1 MRRFYLVGFGLWLWV
16 WLAGSLRAE
25 TLQLL
30 DGTTLTGEVILP
42 ATADGLNIKIA
53 QGKYQRVAWTNL
65 SQTTLQELARNPN
78 PKIAEYAEPLIEIT
92 EEQKIKKTEVVIKEN
107 FPRLTRP
114 VKGSL
119 VGALFGSSI
128 GLVTLLLLYAANI
141 YAGYEIATVRAFSP
155 VMVCGAAAVA
165 PVIGP
170 IVFLCLPT
178 RVKRAAE
185 ENIEE
190 APAEAASAKAAAAG
204 HASMA
209 DAPAGAAPSA
219 LHIAHE
225 QPAAAPSSLPETQV
239 FKRGQFTFNRR
250 FIETKFS
257 GFFGIVRRDPEKD
270 MILLIKST
278 RGEFPAS
285 RITRIAANDMHIEV
299 RKGAATNEVPIA
311 FVEIQEIQL
320 KHKDA

>member
-1 MRRFYLVGFGLWLWV
+1 VRRFYLAGFGLWLCV
-16 WLAGSLRAE
+16 WLAGSLAAE
-25 TLQLL
+25 TFQLL
-30 DGTTLTGEVILP
+30 DGTTLTGEIIPP
-42 ATADGLNIKIA
+42 AKDDGLNIKIA
-53 QGKYQRVAWTNL
+53 PGKYQRLAWTNL
-65 SQTTLQELARNPN
+65 SQTTLQELAKNPN
-78 PKIAEYAEPLIEIT
+78 PEIVKYAEPLIEIT
-92 EEQKIKKTEVVIKEN
+92 EEQKLKKTEVVIKEN
-107 FPRLTRP
+107 YPRLTRP
-114 VKGSL
+114 EKGSL

-128 GLVTLLLLYAANI
+128 GLVSLLLLYAANI
-141 YAGYEIATVRAFSP
+141 YAGYQIATVRAFPP

-178 RVKRAAE
+178 RVKSAAAE
-185 ENIEE
+185 TREE
-190 APAEAASAKAAAAG
+190 TSADAAFAEAVATS

-209 DAPAGAAPSA
+209 DAPAD
-219 LHIAHE
+219 
-225 QPAAAPSSLPETQV
+225 AAPSSLHLAQPPPAASPPALPEAQV

-257 GFFGIVRRDPEKD
+257 GFFGIVRRDPDKD

-299 RKGAATNEVPIA
+299 RKGTATNEVPIA